1 MDITYQLPTID
12 NRLAKKRIG
21 VVLEHITAS
30 AMTVVESN
38 DVAGEEATHTLAT
51 GILNEP
57 SPGRLITMIRFR
69 RSN

>member
-1 MDITYQLPTID
+1 MDMTYQLPTID

-38 DVAGEEATHTLAT
+38 DVAGE
-51 GILNEP
+51 
-57 SPGRLITMIRFR
+57 
-69 RSN
+69 